1 LQVKERDTQILPGT
15 VFSFDQRNLLLT
27 LPALDCLLS
36 ADCAERGGMRI
47 KPDQPIA
54 TIAGGKAV
62 AISLTV
68 FEYSAPQVGGHAC
81 V

>member
-15 VFSFDQRNLLLT
+15 VFSFDKRNL
-27 LPALDCLLS
+27 LLS

-47 KPDQPIA
+47 NPDQPIA